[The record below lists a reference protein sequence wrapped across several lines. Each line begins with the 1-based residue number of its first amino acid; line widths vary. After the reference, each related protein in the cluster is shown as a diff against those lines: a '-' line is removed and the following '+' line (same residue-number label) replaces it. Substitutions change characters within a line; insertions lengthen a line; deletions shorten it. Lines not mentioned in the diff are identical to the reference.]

1 MFEFDVITKDT
12 PIIRAKRKTEGIAE
26 YPKMPQIYHKIFD
39 INEFI
44 GEELAGIRGVN
55 SVHYFPILFDD
66 IENILKINNGIV
78 KSELVRVGSFDF
90 KKPDIKYFIGSELP
104 NYNNFYTFDELLNLC
119 PNDKNRQ
126 EVINEL
132 LEVYGLDIY
141 TGQTDRPSNI
151 FYEFHPNGEIH
162 ISKLFDYE
170 WSFDEE
176 LNESY
181 ITDFHIFRT
190 ICSYQRLIKDYPQF
204 ETILRNYLDVD
215 LEKIINKMAKSRKFD
230 LKYFEMDAY
239 KRFDEVSH
247 KRLEKIL
254 R

>member
-1 MFEFDVITKDT
+1 M
-12 PIIRAKRKTEGIAE
+12 
-26 YPKMPQIYHKIFD
+26 
-39 INEFI
+39 
-44 GEELAGIRGVN
+44 
-55 SVHYFPILFDD
+55 
-66 IENILKINNGIV
+66 
-78 KSELVRVGSFDF
+78 
-90 KKPDIKYFIGSELP
+90 
-104 NYNNFYTFDELLNLC
+104 
-119 PNDKNRQ
+119 
-126 EVINEL
+126 
-132 LEVYGLDIY
+132 
-141 TGQTDRPSNI
+141 
-151 FYEFHPNGEIH
+151 
-162 ISKLFDYE
+162 FDYE

-190 ICSYQRLIKDYPQF
+190 ISSYQKFIKDYPQF
-204 ETILRNYLDVD
+204 ETILRSYLDVD